1 MKIKKLLVANRG
13 EIASR
18 IFRTCRQLGI
28 ETVAVFSDADAE
40 MPFVR
45 DADEAMRIGPAA
57 SRESYLR
64 VDRILAAAV
73 QTGSN
78 AVHPGFGF
86 LAESAEFAQAVIDA
100 GLIWVGPKPAAISA
114 MGLKREAKEHASAA
128 QVPVIPGFSVTDD
141 VDHLREHASRL
152 GYPILLK
159 ASAGGG
165 GKGMRIVRIESEL
178 IGAAESA
185 RSEAKNAFGD
195 ETLIAEKYIERPRHI
210 EIQVLGDE
218 HGNVVHLFERECS
231 IQRRHQKIVEEA
243 PAPQMTD
250 TLRTQMGN
258 AAVSLCQRIG
268 YSNAGT
274 VEFIVAQDGQFYF
287 LEVNTR
293 LQVEHPVTE
302 GIIEGLDLVE
312 EQLRIACGEKL
323 RWTRERLDQARR
335 GASIEVRLCAEDP
348 SANYLPQTGTL
359 RDFHF
364 PPSWLN
370 QPWLRIES
378 AVQSG
383 TEVGIHYDSMIAK
396 VIVSG
401 PSRADAIDRLRSA
414 LRQLSVHGIKTNR
427 ALLLAICDDEV
438 FQQGAL
444 HTHFLEERGLAS
456 QLLEVS
462 PLSASVA
469 SLFLHLQGETARVL
483 PGIPSAFRNAGARRY
498 PTRLQRGELVIASS
512 IRELARTPN
521 QTRRHFIV
529 DSETGSQAIALI
541 GIQGATLVA
550 GSTRGEVVFEHAN
563 RLQTARVTASEK
575 EVSVTLDGVIADWQ
589 RIPRFKDVGGESA
602 ADGCVAPMP
611 GKVLRVLVQ
620 VGQSVEANAPLLVLE
635 AMKMEHTIR
644 APHAGVVGELRVAP
658 GDQVTGQQLLVV
670 LSEPAA

>member
-64 VDRILAAAV
+64 IDRILEAAAK
-73 QTGSN
+73 TGSN

-86 LAESAEFAQAVIDA
+86 LAENAEFAQAVIDA
-100 GLIWVGPKPAAISA
+100 GLIWVGPRPSAISA

-128 QVPVIPGFSVTDD
+128 QVPVIPGFTVTDD
-141 VDHLREHASRL
+141 VDHLREHAHQL

-165 GKGMRIVRIESEL
+165 GKGMRIVRSESEL
-178 IGAAESA
+178 VGAAESA

-195 ETLIAEKYIERPRHI
+195 EALIAEKYIERPRHI

-231 IQRRHQKIVEEA
+231 IQRRHQKVVEEA

-274 VEFIVAQDGQFYF
+274 VEFVVAQDGQFYF

-323 RWTRERLDQARR
+323 RWTRERLDQTRH

-348 SANYLPQTGTL
+348 SANYLPQTGMV

-364 PPSWLN
+364 PTQWLQ

-401 PSRADAIDRLRSA
+401 PSRADAIARLRTA
-414 LRQLSVHGIKTNR
+414 LRQLSVHGLKTNR
-427 ALLLAICDDEV
+427 ELLLAICEDEA

-456 QLLEVS
+456 QRVEVS
-462 PLSASVA
+462 PVSAAVA
-469 SLFLHLQGETARVL
+469 SLFLHLQGESARVL
-483 PGIPSAFRNAGARRY
+483 PGIPSAFRNAGGRRY
-498 PTRLQRGELVIASS
+498 PTRLQHGALVIASS
-512 IRELARTPN
+512 IRELPRMPG
-521 QTRRHFIV
+521 QTRRQFV
-529 DSETGSQAIALI
+529 VETETGSHALALI
-541 GIQGATLVA
+541 GMHGADF
-550 GSTRGEVVFEHAN
+550 VFEHAN
-563 RLQTARVTASEK
+563 RVQNARVTASAQ
-575 EVSVTLDGVIADWQ
+575 EVSVTLDGVIAEWQ
-589 RIPRFKDVGGESA
+589 RIPRFKDASGESA

-620 VGQSVEANAPLLVLE
+620 VGESVEANAPLLVLE

-644 APHAGVVGELRVAP
+644 APHAGVIGELRVIP

>member
-1 MKIKKLLVANRG
+1 MNIKKLLVANRG

-28 ETVAVFSDADAE
+28 ETVAVFSDADAQ

-45 DADEAMRIGPAA
+45 DADEAVRIGPAA

-64 VDRILAAAV
+64 IDRILEAAKAS
-73 QTGSN
+73 GSD

-86 LAESAEFAQAVIDA
+86 LAENAAFAQAVIDA
-100 GLIWVGPKPAAISA
+100 GLIWVGPSPAAISA
-114 MGLKREAKEHASAA
+114 MGLKREAKEHAVAA
-128 QVPVIPGFSVTDD
+128 GVPVIPGFSVTNDEA
-141 VDHLREHASRL
+141 HLREHAARL

-165 GKGMRIVRIESEL
+165 GKGMRIVRAESEL
-178 IGAAESA
+178 LAAAESA

-195 ETLIAEKYIERPRHI
+195 EALIAEKYIERPRHI
-210 EIQVLGDE
+210 EIQVLGDA
-218 HGNVVHLFERECS
+218 HGDVVHLFERECS
-231 IQRRHQKIVEEA
+231 IQRRHQKVVEEA
-243 PAPQMTD
+243 PGPQMTEA
-250 TLRTQMGN
+250 LRTQMGD

-274 VEFIVAQDGQFYF
+274 VEFVVAQDGQFYF

-302 GIIEGLDLVE
+302 GIVAGLDLVE

-323 RWTRERLDQARR
+323 RWTRERLDGARE

-348 SANYLPQTGTL
+348 SENYLPQTGL
-359 RDFHF
+359 VRDFHL
-364 PPSWLN
+364 PSQWAS

-378 AVQSG
+378 AIRSG

-396 VIVSG
+396 VIVRG
-401 PSRADAIDRLRSA
+401 PSRADAITRLRTA
-414 LRQLSVHGIKTNR
+414 LRQLSVQGLKTNR
-427 ALLLAICDDEV
+427 ELLLAICDDEA
-438 FQQGAL
+438 FQAGDL

-456 QLLEVS
+456 KVREVS
-462 PLSASVA
+462 PLSAVLA
-469 SLFLHLQGETARVL
+469 SLFLHLEDDAARVL
-483 PGIPSAFRNAGARRY
+483 PSIPSAFRNAGGKPY
-498 PTRLQRGELVIASS
+498 PVRLSQRDVTLACS
-512 IRELARTPN
+512 IRETRT
-521 QTRRHFIV
+521 RDAARHFVIENERASYDV
-529 DSETGSQAIALI
+529 ALCAIE
-541 GIQGATLVA
+541 GANVH
-550 GSTRGEVVFEHAN
+550 FEHAG
-563 RLQTARVTASEK
+563 RAQTARITRSAK
-575 EVSVTLDGVIADWQ
+575 EISVLLEGVISDWQ
-589 RIPRFKDVGGESA
+589 IIPRFKDATGESA

-620 VGQSVEANAPLLVLE
+620 AGESVEANAPLLVLE

-644 APHAGVVGELRVAP
+644 APHAGVVSELRVLV

-670 LSEPAA
+670 LSESAV